1 MVARTKAW
9 VYGSSLAG
17 DECLSVVSVVFCQRS
32 LRRTDH
38 SSRGVLPNV
47 AYLRC
52 RLHEATLHITRQR
65 VQSVGERAASKLA
78 VPITRRD
85 GKAGQ
90 SATSALVHHS
100 TSQR

>member
-17 DECLSVVSVVFCQRS
+17 DGCLSLVSVVFCQSS

-38 SSRGVLPNV
+38 SSRGVLPSV
-47 AYLRC
+47 ACLKR

-65 VQSVGERAASKLA
+65 VQSVFERAASKLA

-85 GKAGQ
+85 GKNGQ
-90 SATSALVHHS
+90 SGTSALVHH
-100 TSQR
+100 

>member
-1 MVARTKAW
+1 VVARTKAW

-17 DECLSVVSVVFCQRS
+17 DGCLSLVSVVFCQRS
-32 LRRTDH
+32 LQRTDH
-38 SSRGVLPNV
+38 SSRGVLPSV
-47 AYLRC
+47 ACLR
-52 RLHEATLHITRQR
+52 RKLREATLHITRQR
-65 VQSVGERAASKLA
+65 VQSVCERAASKLI
-78 VPITRRD
+78 VPITRRN